1 VLVAVG
7 VLGLAVVLNQH
18 EIWAV
23 VRFSK
28 LLILPLILYREEL
41 FGFIPK
47 RFRMPTVYALIGLG
61 FLTQIVYAW
70 YMANI
75 FFSA

>member
-1 VLVAVG
+1 
-7 VLGLAVVLNQH
+7 
-18 EIWAV
+18 
-23 VRFSK
+23 
-28 LLILPLILYREEL
+28 LILYREEL
-41 FGFIPK
+41 FGFIPP
-47 RFRMPTVYALIGLG
+47 RLRSPLVYALIGLG

>member
-1 VLVAVG
+1 M
-7 VLGLAVVLNQH
+7 AVVLNQH

-28 LLILPLILYREEL
+28 ILILPLVLYRDRL
-41 FGFIPK
+41 FGFIPPRLRK
-47 RFRMPTVYALIGLG
+47 PALVGLIGLG
-61 FLTQIVYAW
+61 FLTQIAYAW
-70 YMANI
+70 YMANV